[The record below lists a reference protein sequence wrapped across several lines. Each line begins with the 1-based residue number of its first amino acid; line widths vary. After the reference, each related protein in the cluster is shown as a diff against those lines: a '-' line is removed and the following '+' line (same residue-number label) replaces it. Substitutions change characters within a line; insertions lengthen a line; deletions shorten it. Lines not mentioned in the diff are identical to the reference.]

1 MKLVYALID
10 LEVSGSTKIT
20 LHTLS
25 EPRLRPIRHR
35 LNLKIVIRY
44 QQLLRYMPSHI
55 AVIVVFMVLA
65 QLGWRQL
72 VQLFLDRFYMNVLVI
87 LGESVLVFKFY
98 LGHVQFVNNVLGR
111 VWVE

>member
-1 MKLVYALID
+1 M
-10 LEVSGSTKIT
+10 
-20 LHTLS
+20 S

-72 VQLFLDRFYMNVLVI
+72 VQLFLDGFYMNVLVI
-87 LGESVLVFKFY
+87 LDKSV
-98 LGHVQFVNNVLGR
+98 
-111 VWVE
+111 